1 MKVNY
6 DVVSY
11 QNELIFFPFTYYNSC
26 GKVGYPVVGFEA
38 VSPVTKK
45 YKEWLHTDKKIFMKS
60 LKYCEE
66 LFNKDVLEIKQLVKD
81 TGDLNSLLHRS
92 KKILFCMMIVTL
104 SIMHFYW
111 T

>member
-45 YKEWLHTDKKIFMKS
+45 YKEWLHTDKRIFMNFLS
-60 LKYCEE
+60 
-66 LFNKDVLEIKQLVKD
+66 
-81 TGDLNSLLHRS
+81 R
-92 KKILFCMMIVTL
+92 L
-104 SIMHFYW
+104 SIVKSCLIKMF
-111 T
+111 